1 MSENAMAIDYVM
13 EKASGPHFSGLRF
26 DGILSSPPPSSSPG
40 PSTNLAADPH
50 AAKQPFV
57 IGVSGGTASGKTT
70 VCDMIIQ
77 QLHDHRVV
85 LVNQDSFY
93 RGLTPEESERVHEYN
108 FDHPDAFDTE
118 QLLDCIQKLK
128 NGQSVQVP
136 IYDFKTHR
144 RKSDSFRQ
152 VNASDVIILEGIL
165 VFHDQHVRNLMN
177 IKIFVD
183 TDADVRLARRIR
195 RDTVER
201 GRDINSVLE
210 MYAKFVKP
218 AFDDFVHPS
227 KKYADVIIPQG
238 GENHVAIDLIV
249 QHIRTKLGQHD
260 LCKIYPNVYI
270 IQSTF
275 QIRGMHTLIRDREIS
290 KHDFI
295 FYSDRLIRLVVE
307 HGLGHLPFTE
317 KQIITPTGSVYTGVD
332 FCKKLCGVS
341 IVRSGESME
350 NALRA
355 CCKGIKIGKIL
366 IHRVGD
372 NGKQL
377 IYEKL
382 PKDISERHVLLLD
395 PVLATGNSA
404 NQAIELLI
412 QKGVPEAHIIFLN
425 LISAPE
431 GIHCVSQRFPS
442 LKIVTSEIDV
452 ALNEEFRVIPGMD
465 ILRPANSISLL
476 AHIRSMVHRSASVQ
490 HSGFLFFET
499 TKLGFCSA
507 DLNVGCKETERKA
520 LLELKAGLTDPSDRL
535 LSWVGEDCCQW
546 SGIGCNNVT
555 GRVTKLNLRNE
566 FSDGEDGTVH
576 AFGGEINPSLLV
588 LNDLIHLDLSMNNFE
603 GVQIPSFIGSLEKLE
618 YLNLSSASFGGVIP
632 HNLGNLS
639 RLLSLDLSYYTFEPV
654 ANEIC

>member
-1 MSENAMAIDYVM
+1 MPESTTSIDYVM
-13 EKASGPHFSGLRF
+13 EKASGPHFSGLRN
-26 DGILSSPPPSSSPG
+26 DGHLSSPTASSSPR
-40 PSTNLAADPH
+40 PSSATSTPFSSSFTPPDPKFPKH
-50 AAKQPFV
+50 PFV

-93 RGLTPEESERVHEYN
+93 RGLTAEELERATEYN

-118 QLLDCIQKLK
+118 QLLECAEKLRA
-128 NGQSVQVP
+128 GQSVQVP
-136 IYDFKTHR
+136 IYDFKTHQR
-144 RKSDSFRQ
+144 RTDTFRQ

-165 VFHDQHVRNLMN
+165 VFHDSRVRDLMN
-177 IKIFVD
+177 MKIFVD
-183 TDADVRLARRIR
+183 TDADVRLARRIT
-195 RDTVER
+195 RDTLER
-201 GRDINSVLE
+201 GRDLNSVLE
-210 MYAKFVKP
+210 QYAKFVKP

-227 KKYADVIIPQG
+227 KKYADVIIPRG
-238 GENHVAIDLIV
+238 GDNHVAIDLIV

-260 LCKIYPNVYI
+260 LCQIYPNVYV

-275 QIRGMHTLIRDREIS
+275 QGMHTLIRDREIS
-290 KHDFI
+290 KHDFV

-317 KQIITPTGSVYTGVD
+317 KQVVTPTGSVYTGVD

-341 IVRSGESME
+341 IIRSGESME

-366 IHRVGD
+366 IHRDGD

-382 PKDISERHVLLLD
+382 PTDIAERHVLLLD

-404 NQAIELLI
+404 CQAIELLI

-431 GIHCVSQRFPS
+431 GVHCVCQRFPS

-452 ALNEEFRVIPGMD
+452 ALNEEFRVIPG
-465 ILRPANSISLL
+465 
-476 AHIRSMVHRSASVQ
+476 
-490 HSGFLFFET
+490 
-499 TKLGFCSA
+499 LGEFG
-507 DLNVGCKETERKA
+507 DRYFG
-520 LLELKAGLTDPSDRL
+520 TDD
-535 LSWVGEDCCQW
+535 D
-546 SGIGCNNVT
+546 
-555 GRVTKLNLRNE
+555 
-566 FSDGEDGTVH
+566 
-576 AFGGEINPSLLV
+576 
-588 LNDLIHLDLSMNNFE
+588 
-603 GVQIPSFIGSLEKLE
+603 
-618 YLNLSSASFGGVIP
+618 
-632 HNLGNLS
+632 
-639 RLLSLDLSYYTFEPV
+639 
-654 ANEIC
+654 

>member
-1 MSENAMAIDYVM
+1 MPEQTTPIDIAMEA
-13 EKASGPHFSGLRF
+13 ASGPHFSGLRL
-26 DGILSSPPPSSSPG
+26 DGLLSSPSSGRSPALPLSSSSSSTLADANG
-40 PSTNLAADPH
+40 P
-50 AAKQPFV
+50 KQPFV

-93 RGLTPEESERVHEYN
+93 RGLTAEEAKRVHEYN

-118 QLLDCIQKLK
+118 QFLECIEKLRCT
-128 NGQSVQVP
+128 QSVQVP
-136 IYDFKTHR
+136 IYDFKNHR
-144 RKSDSFRQ
+144 RCSESFRQ

-165 VFHDQHVRNLMN
+165 VFHDPRVRNLMN
-177 IKIFVD
+177 MKIFVD

-210 MYAKFVKP
+210 QYAKFVKP
-218 AFDDFVHPS
+218 AFDDFVLPS
-227 KKYADVIIPQG
+227 KKYADVIIPRG
-238 GENHVAIDLIV
+238 GDNHVAIDLIV

-260 LCKIYPNVYI
+260 LCKIYPNVYV

-275 QIRGMHTLIRDREIS
+275 QIRGMHTLIRDCGIS
-290 KHDFI
+290 KHDFV

-317 KQIITPTGSVYTGVD
+317 KQVVTPTGSMYTGVD

-341 IVRSGESME
+341 IIRSGESME

-366 IHRVGD
+366 IHRDGD

-412 QKGVPEAHIIFLN
+412 QKGVPESHIIFLN

-431 GIHCVSQRFPS
+431 GIHCVCKRFPS

-452 ALNEEFRVIPGMD
+452 ALNEEFRVIPGMGEFGD
-465 ILRPANSISLL
+465 RYF
-476 AHIRSMVHRSASVQ
+476 
-490 HSGFLFFET
+490 G
-499 TKLGFCSA
+499 
-507 DLNVGCKETERKA
+507 
-520 LLELKAGLTDPSDRL
+520 TDD
-535 LSWVGEDCCQW
+535 
-546 SGIGCNNVT
+546 
-555 GRVTKLNLRNE
+555 
-566 FSDGEDGTVH
+566 
-576 AFGGEINPSLLV
+576 
-588 LNDLIHLDLSMNNFE
+588 
-603 GVQIPSFIGSLEKLE
+603 
-618 YLNLSSASFGGVIP
+618 
-632 HNLGNLS
+632 
-639 RLLSLDLSYYTFEPV
+639 
-654 ANEIC
+654 

>member
-1 MSENAMAIDYVM
+1 MPEETTAIDYVM
-13 EKASGPHFSGLRF
+13 EAASGPHFSGLRL
-26 DGILSSPPPSSSPG
+26 DGLLSATSASPSPRASGDFTPTSFSPPVNDPSV
-40 PSTNLAADPH
+40 H
-50 AAKQPFV
+50 KQPFV

-93 RGLTPEESERVHEYN
+93 RGLTPEELKRVHEYN

-118 QLLDCIQKLK
+118 QLLECVETLK
-128 NGQSVQVP
+128 SGKSVQVP
-136 IYDFKTHR
+136 IYDFKTHQR
-144 RKSDSFRQ
+144 SSESFRQ

-165 VFHDQHVRNLMN
+165 VFHDQRVRNLMN
-177 IKIFVD
+177 MKIFVD

-195 RDTVER
+195 RDT
-201 GRDINSVLE
+201 
-210 MYAKFVKP
+210 YAKFVKP
-218 AFDDFVHPS
+218 AFEDFVLPS
-227 KKYADVIIPQG
+227 KKYADVIIPRG
-238 GENHVAIDLIV
+238 GDNHVAIDLIV

-260 LCKIYPNVYI
+260 LCKIYPNVYV

-275 QIRGMHTLIRDREIS
+275 QIRGMHTLIRDRDIS
-290 KHDFI
+290 KHDFV

-317 KQIITPTGSVYTGVD
+317 KQVVTPTDSVYTGVD

-366 IHRVGD
+366 IHRDGD

-412 QKGVPEAHIIFLN
+412 RKGVPESHIIFLN

-431 GIHCVSQRFPS
+431 GIQCVCKRFPS

-452 ALNEEFRVIPGMD
+452 ALNEEFRVIPGMGEFGD
-465 ILRPANSISLL
+465 RYF
-476 AHIRSMVHRSASVQ
+476 
-490 HSGFLFFET
+490 G
-499 TKLGFCSA
+499 
-507 DLNVGCKETERKA
+507 
-520 LLELKAGLTDPSDRL
+520 TDD
-535 LSWVGEDCCQW
+535 
-546 SGIGCNNVT
+546 
-555 GRVTKLNLRNE
+555 
-566 FSDGEDGTVH
+566 
-576 AFGGEINPSLLV
+576 
-588 LNDLIHLDLSMNNFE
+588 
-603 GVQIPSFIGSLEKLE
+603 
-618 YLNLSSASFGGVIP
+618 
-632 HNLGNLS
+632 
-639 RLLSLDLSYYTFEPV
+639 
-654 ANEIC
+654 